1 MSHLNNEYSLIVPSA
16 NANFTAHTYTQ
27 IFVGATATFVV
38 NGVSVTAAG
47 GSTINLKVRSIS
59 ATPNVYL
66 LGEPYDVYVFNPD
79 LSGLG

>member
-1 MSHLNNEYSLIVPSA
+1 MSHLNQEYSLIVPSA
-16 NANFTAHTYTQ
+16 NANFTAHTYTE

-47 GSTINLKVRSIS
+47 GSSIKLKVRTIS

-66 LGEPYDVYVFNPD
+66 LGEPSNVYSANPD
-79 LSGLG
+79 LSGLS